1 MYSLYYGHVVF
12 KSIWDELKLPDTIAN
27 FDSGDLTAAKLN
39 ALLFYLSCGRA
50 LYTHHF
56 FDPLDWRYNFVYC
69 PWDSCTDDDF
79 YRALDFLA
87 AHGSQLITAIAATAR
102 TLHPTSS
109 RKAWVTRQ
117 DYQFLLAFDPQGYP
131 LTYYPIADSDEAT
144 IGGISTILKTELGI
158 KTITPALYDELPPK
172 VQRSGSKIWGLRLSE
187 VLPDAPDSEFSSRCC
202 LSLLALML
210 LKELQAK
217 LTQRG
222 LKLTIDKIGASL
234 RTIHLIALGQPTYEK
249 LILLKAACEVP
260 ETRFFDQIFSLV
272 DLAPLHYA
280 NNVAIIKQRL
290 KLQDT
295 PDELLISPV
304 CLDSIKRQRKEL
316 ELDDDPLL
324 KLKSEQ

>member
-12 KSIWDELKLPDTIAN
+12 KSIWDELKLPETIAK
-27 FDSGDLTAAKLN
+27 FEFGDLTAAKLN
-39 ALLFYLSCGRA
+39 AMLFYLSCGRA
-50 LYTHHF
+50 LYTHHL
-56 FDPLDWRYNFVYC
+56 FDPLDWRYSFLYC
-69 PWDSCTDDDF
+69 PWDSCTDDVL

-87 AHGSQLITAIAATAR
+87 AKGPQLITAIAATAR

-187 VLPDAPDSEFSSRCC
+187 VLPDAPDSEFSARCC

-234 RTIHLIALGQPTYEK
+234 RTIHLIALGQPTYEQ

-260 ETRFFDQIFSLV
+260 EARFFDQIFSLA

>member
-12 KSIWDELKLPDTIAN
+12 KSIWDELKLPDTIAK

-56 FDPLDWRYNFVYC
+56 FDPLDWRYSFLYC
-69 PWDSCTDDDF
+69 PWNSCTDDDF

-87 AHGSQLITAIAATAR
+87 AKGPQLITAIAATAR

-109 RKAWVTRQ
+109 RKAWVMRQ

-144 IGGISTILKTELGI
+144 ISGISTILKTELGI

-172 VQRSGSKIWGLRLSE
+172 IQRSGSKIWGLRLRE
-187 VLPDAPDSEFSSRCC
+187 VLPDAPDSGFSARCC

-234 RTIHLIALGQPTYEK
+234 RTTNLIALGQPTYEQ
-249 LILLKAACEVP
+249 LILLKAACKVP
-260 ETRFFDQIFSLV
+260 EARFFDQIFSLA

-280 NNVAIIKQRL
+280 NNVAILKQRL